1 MKISRSHFLWI
12 SEDNTGRV
20 KHLYFNPV
28 LFKVLIF
35 LLMICVGALPFL
47 ESGLLSLADRV
58 VDLEKTKLDLQAEVR
73 ALGFLKKTLA
83 QMEEKDKVLR
93 AHFGMEA
100 LDSLSIMAFGGG
112 DLNHPLVR
120 GALAATESRGKG
132 LGQRLKR
139 VGDNARVLGRLRM
152 EQDLA
157 RLHTPSILP
166 VSGESV
172 RITSAFGWRQNPFT
186 ERREFHSGID
196 IMGSSGTRIMAP
208 ASGVVAR
215 NGYDD
220 WLGNYL
226 VIQHTSTIKTIYGHL
241 EKATVSEGARVERG
255 QRIGLMGNTGMSTS
269 RHLHYTVISG
279 VRAVDPMQYVLDADG

>member
-1 MKISRSHFLWI
+1 M
-12 SEDNTGRV
+12 

-28 LFKVLIF
+28 LSRVLIL
-35 LLMICVGALPFL
+35 LLMICVGAVPFL

-58 VDLEKTKLDLQAEVR
+58 YNLEKTKLNLQAEVR
-73 ALGFLKKTLA
+73 ELRFLKETLV

-100 LDSLSIMAFGGG
+100 LDSLPMMAFGGG
-112 DLNHPLVR
+112 GLNHPLVR
-120 GALAATESRGKG
+120 GALSANETAGKG

-139 VGDNARVLGRLRM
+139 VGDNAQVLGRLQM

-157 RLHTPSILP
+157 WHHTPSILP
-166 VSGESV
+166 VSGGRF

-196 IMGSSGTRIMAP
+196 IMGSLGTRIIAP
-208 ASGVVAR
+208 ASGVVVR

-241 EKATVSEGARVERG
+241 EKASVSEGARVERG
-255 QRIGLMGNTGMSTS
+255 QRIGFMGNTGMSTS

-279 VRAVDPMQYVLDADG
+279 IRAVDPMQYVLDANG